1 MLIDNDIQPNML
13 SLLVLKLILKA
24 HFRRRHTSQIKSS
37 TLHIQYLIIKEYHEA
52 MQNWLDMYIFENEMF
67 MSWNEVIVTSSTH
80 LNYIEKSK

>member
-37 TLHIQYLIIKEYHEA
+37 TLHIQYLIIKEYQEA
-52 MQNWLDMYIFENEMF
+52 MQN
-67 MSWNEVIVTSSTH
+67 
-80 LNYIEKSK
+80 